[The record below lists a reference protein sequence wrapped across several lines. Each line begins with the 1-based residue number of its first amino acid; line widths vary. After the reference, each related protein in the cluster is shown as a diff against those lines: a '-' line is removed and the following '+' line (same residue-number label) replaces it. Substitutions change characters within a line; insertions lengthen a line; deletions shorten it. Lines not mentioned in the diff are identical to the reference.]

1 MALVRKKRWKNVA
14 RGCLKQEQVLITH
27 THARERERGIV
38 HIYSKTTSLVL
49 VIRIADTG

>member
-27 THARERERGIV
+27 TRERERGIV